1 MSSRCSCR
9 LLCWSS
15 LRRALGRPVPQTGG
29 MGFASI
35 FLRLPALSG
44 LARAAGEEKSGRQTP
59 PLQSRSRD
67 HMKRRV
73 LLQGAA
79 GAALLAGGAGSA
91 VAQSRAETLRYVTG
105 ATINTLDTTMFGATR
120 ESFGLSMNV
129 YDRLFT
135 FGRKKVADYW
145 VFDPATIRGELAKSY
160 SISPDSKVITITLR
174 PDATWHD
181 GTPVTAEDVTWSL
194 DRVVAAKCL

>member
-1 MSSRCSCR
+1 MPAAVLVNLTRTR
-9 LLCWSS
+9 K
-15 LRRALGRPVPQTGG
+15 APVPQTGG

-79 GAALLAGGAGSA
+79 GAALLAGGNGPAM
-91 VAQSRAETLRYVTG
+91 AQRPADTPPHVTRAPT
-105 ATINTLDTTMFGATR
+105 NTLDTTTPRAT
-120 ESFGLSMNV
+120 
-129 YDRLFT
+129 
-135 FGRKKVADYW
+135 
-145 VFDPATIRGELAKSY
+145 
-160 SISPDSKVITITLR
+160 
-174 PDATWHD
+174 
-181 GTPVTAEDVTWSL
+181 
-194 DRVVAAKCL
+194 